1 MATEVASECGDRIF
15 DLAGVAHPDHA
26 QLRTDGRYGLDCGK
40 LTNSGG
46 HVGISQH
53 RDPCQGRCDLF
64 EQLQPFSRD
73 RVLEY
78 GEAGGVAENQLCDVQ
93 EAATRLG
100 VAWHGSATFVLSSDV
115 HAQNA
120 APSRMHVVY
129 SQATRRN
136 GSELSRQH
144 VAWKETAGHSTSSS
158 GVPLKASQPP

>member
-78 GEAGGVAENQLCDVQ
+78 GEGGVAENQLHWRCLAWQRDLRAQQRCSRAECGAVKN
-93 EAATRLG
+93 ARRLL
-100 VAWHGSATFVLSSDV
+100 ARD
-115 HAQNA
+115 
-120 APSRMHVVY
+120 
-129 SQATRRN
+129 
-136 GSELSRQH
+136 
-144 VAWKETAGHSTSSS
+144 
-158 GVPLKASQPP
+158 PP